1 MMMRE
6 MLMKRTSINSCCFE
20 NQSCQ
25 QKNITSFSYSFLLLL
40 MRYLIKKRRQF
51 LFRSTSEFVTAY
63 KIKLCYHPLQI
74 KYNNIRDS

>member
-1 MMMRE
+1 
-6 MLMKRTSINSCCFE
+6 
-20 NQSCQ
+20 
-25 QKNITSFSYSFLLLL
+25 